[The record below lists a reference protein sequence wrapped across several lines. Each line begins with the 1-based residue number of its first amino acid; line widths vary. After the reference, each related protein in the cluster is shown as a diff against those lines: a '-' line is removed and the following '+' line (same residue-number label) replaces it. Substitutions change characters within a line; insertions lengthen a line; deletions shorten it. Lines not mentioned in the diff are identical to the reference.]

1 MFPEIIQ
8 QKIIQILSSKQQ
20 KEVRIF
26 ASQPLIGGDINSAS
40 RIETSLGY
48 FFVKWNQADKFP
60 EMFEKEAKGLNLLR
74 TSNYLRIPEVK
85 IADSVGEHS
94 FLVLEYLEQAPHE
107 TNFWTNFGT
116 GLAKLHKASADYFGL
131 DHNNYIGSL
140 PQSNCKKDNWI
151 DFFTEE
157 RLNFQLRL
165 ARDSHLVDSTI
176 LSASERLFKR
186 LNEFI
191 PKESPALLHGD
202 LWSGNFMVGENAEAC
217 LIDPAVYYGHREMDL
232 AMTKLFGGFNQS
244 FYDAYHQEYP
254 LEKGWE
260 KRMDI
265 CNLYPLLV
273 HVNLFGG
280 AYVSQVVSI
289 LKRF

>member
-1 MFPEIIQ
+1 MFPEVIQ
-8 QKIIQILSSKQQ
+8 QKIIQILTSKQQ

-26 ASQPLIGGDINSAS
+26 ASHPLSGGDINSAV
-40 RIETSLGY
+40 RIETTIGN
-48 FFVKWNQADKFP
+48 FFVKWNQANTYP
-60 EMFEKEAKGLNLLR
+60 EMFEKEAKGLQLLQ
-74 TSNYLRIPEVK
+74 SLGQLRIPQVK
-85 IADSVGEHS
+85 FVDSAGGYS

-107 TNFWTNFGT
+107 TNFWQNFGR
-116 GLAKLHKASADYFGL
+116 GLAKLHKNSVNYFGL
-131 DHNNYIGSL
+131 DHDNYIGSL
-140 PQSNCKKDNWI
+140 PQSNRKKNNWI
-151 DFFTEE
+151 DFLIEE

-186 LNEFI
+186 LNESI
-191 PKESPALLHGD
+191 PVEPSALLHGD
-202 LWSGNFMVGENAEAC
+202 LWSGNFRIGNNGEAC
-217 LIDPAVYYGHREMDL
+217 LIDPAVYYAHREMDI
-232 AMTKLFGGFNQS
+232 AMTKLFGGFNVS
-244 FYDAYHQEYP
+244 FYEAYNQEFP

-260 KRMDI
+260 QRLDI

-280 AYVSQVVSI
+280 SYISQVSSI